1 MMKISNYLLYAHLYL
16 LDEEQLSLVV
26 LSIYLF
32 ILYRDQRPVLRL
44 GWLGVTAPGAGARLL
59 TTSVPGLEEVARFR
73 VPIYIPV
80 SVSSPPTM
88 QCTNNKQ

>member
-1 MMKISNYLLYAHLYL
+1 MKISNYLLYAHLYL
-16 LDEEQLSLVV
+16 LDEEQLSVVV

-32 ILYRDQRPVLRL
+32 ILYRGQRPVLRL

>member
-1 MMKISNYLLYAHLYL
+1 M
-16 LDEEQLSLVV
+16 
-26 LSIYLF
+26 
-32 ILYRDQRPVLRL
+32 LRL

-88 QCTNNKQ
+88 QCTNNKQYMYSQSGSQDLFAVTHLHKLHFIGIFLSVNVCYK

>member
-1 MMKISNYLLYAHLYL
+1 MMKIYLTIYL
-16 LDEEQLSLVV
+16 VDEVQLSVVV

-32 ILYRDQRPVLRL
+32 ILYRGQRPVFRR
-44 GWLGVTAPGAGARLL
+44 GLGVTAPGAGARLL